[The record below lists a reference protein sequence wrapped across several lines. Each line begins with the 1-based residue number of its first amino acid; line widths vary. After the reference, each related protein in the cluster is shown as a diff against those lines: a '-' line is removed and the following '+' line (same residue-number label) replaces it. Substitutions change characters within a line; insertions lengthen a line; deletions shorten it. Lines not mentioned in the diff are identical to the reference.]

1 MWWQE
6 FAVCKGYTRLF
17 FAPVAERPQARDRR
31 EAKARVLCNL
41 CPVQDQCRE
50 HARGNREYGYWG
62 GENEE
67 DRYVLGYTVT
77 AAIGARTRKSA

>member
-1 MWWQE
+1 M
-6 FAVCKGYTRLF
+6 CKGYTRLF

-50 HARGNREYGYWG
+50 HARRNREYGYWG

-67 DRYVLGYTVT
+67 DRYLLGYTVT